1 MIKAVIFD
9 FDGTLVDFVEAD
21 LASLRLLHEHAG
33 LPVPVDE
40 FTETAV
46 EAIMRFHAL
55 VDENRKDPLLMHSFR
70 LKQTFEHYG
79 LPWKDD
85 YVDFYRACL
94 VRACRPLDGV
104 VDLLQFLRGRVK
116 TGLLTNAYDG
126 VEQRARIEQAGLTG
140 LLDAENCRFEPLYEG
155 RLDET
160 NKAYATVNLNG
171 LNGKTYLMS
180 WIPGWNSQQ
189 HPGML
194 WGGCLSLPREV
205 SLTEK
210 GALSQRPA
218 RQVRELAGTPVTA
231 CDGMAIRDTCFCL
244 SADRVPAGFRLEI
257 TSQEEKVFAAEWDG
271 AGLHINGERFDVTP
285 EDGFQLYWDVCVWE
299 MFIGGGAHCI
309 TGMRDQP
316 LQTARLSLRGHAD
329 VLFSTMRA
337 GSCGYDIPNGYRHR

>member
-21 LASLRLLHEHAG
+21 LASLRLLHEYAG

-140 LLDAENCRFEPLYEG
+140 LLDGVVVSGEVGLFKPDPAVFHHVLNLLGVPPEQAVYVGDSIPYDMAGARAAGMQTILFSREGKRETDLADFSAQGLGELRALLERLLAE
-155 RLDET
+155 
-160 NKAYATVNLNG
+160 
-171 LNGKTYLMS
+171 
-180 WIPGWNSQQ
+180 
-189 HPGML
+189 
-194 WGGCLSLPREV
+194 
-205 SLTEK
+205 
-210 GALSQRPA
+210 
-218 RQVRELAGTPVTA
+218 
-231 CDGMAIRDTCFCL
+231 
-244 SADRVPAGFRLEI
+244 
-257 TSQEEKVFAAEWDG
+257 DG
-271 AGLHINGERFDVTP
+271 AW
-285 EDGFQLYWDVCVWE
+285 ED
-299 MFIGGGAHCI
+299 
-309 TGMRDQP
+309 
-316 LQTARLSLRGHAD
+316 
-329 VLFSTMRA
+329 
-337 GSCGYDIPNGYRHR
+337 